1 MARFSS
7 FQVFRPITPEAAI
20 HVYTLIKNYL
30 HSKFFLFNILSKHN
44 KWKFEGNLQKRDNQI
59 ALH

>member
-1 MARFSS
+1 M
-7 FQVFRPITPEAAI
+7 PITPEAAI